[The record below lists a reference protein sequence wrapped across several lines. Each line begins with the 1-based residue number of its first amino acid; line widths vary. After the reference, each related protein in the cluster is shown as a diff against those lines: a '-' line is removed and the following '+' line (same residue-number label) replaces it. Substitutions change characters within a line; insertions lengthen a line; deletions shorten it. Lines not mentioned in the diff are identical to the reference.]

1 MSCCDLVTN
10 CRKNFETELISNST
24 DIYLVRKWGKMIES
38 CAFRARQHKIAAS
51 FWNLISTLL
60 NGCTIVSTS
69 LTTGEAIAK
78 IMESYHLVILGGI
91 STISASLTTFFNA
104 GSKASLHSQTARTF
118 ENLRVHLIH
127 CSKPEDLDTFSKNY
141 TEAIKDAPFLP
152 FFLKEH
158 RAKSEY
164 YMNSE
169 ILGNIEVQGR
179 YLDKSTII
187 NMDQLKWKVSLQ
199 HDPICVDLCTLP
211 KKIIRCCMCIGSPR
225 RCDAHNAHDAH
236 DAHDAHNAHNAQ
248 EIQVVN
254 VPVQV

>member
-1 MSCCDLVTN
+1 MSCCDFVTN
-10 CRKNFETELISNST
+10 CRKNFETELITNST

-51 FWNLISTLL
+51 FWNLVSTIL
-60 NGCTIVSTS
+60 NACTIVSTS

-91 STISASLTTFFNA
+91 STISASLATFFNA
-104 GSKASLHSQTARTF
+104 GSKASLHSQTARTL

-127 CSKPEDLDTFSKNY
+127 CNKPEDFDIFSKNY

-158 RAKSEY
+158 RAKPEY

-169 ILGNIEVQGR
+169 ILGDDIEVQGR
-179 YLDKSTII
+179 YLDESTTI

-199 HDPICVDLCTLP
+199 HDPICVDLCSLP

-225 RCDAHNAHDAH
+225 RRDTHDVAHDDAHNA
-236 DAHDAHNAHNAQ
+236 NAQ

>member
-1 MSCCDLVTN
+1 MSCCDFITN

-51 FWNLISTLL
+51 FWNLVSTLL

-127 CSKPEDLDTFSKNY
+127 CNKPEDLDIFSKNY

-158 RAKSEY
+158 RAKPEY

-169 ILGNIEVQGR
+169 ILGDDIEVQGR
-179 YLDKSTII
+179 YLDESTTI

-211 KKIIRCCMCIGSPR
+211 KKIIRCCMCIRSPR
-225 RCDAHNAHDAH
+225 RCDAND
-236 DAHDAHNAHNAQ
+236 DAHNAQ